1 MKKRRAVAAAAL
13 IVGALALTACS
24 RGGSG
29 GSPDD
34 HGPITIWYSNNEQE
48 VAWGK
53 QMVEAWNA
61 EHPDEKVTGQEIPAG
76 RSSEEV
82 IGAAITAGN
91 APCLIYNTA
100 PSAVGQFEKAGG
112 LVDISSL
119 PDGAEYIEDRS
130 GDLSTQY
137 QNADGDYFQLPWKSN
152 PVVIFYNKDIFEK
165 AGLDPDDPQ
174 LSTYADFL
182 AASKTVVEKGG
193 ADYAIWPAPTSEFFQ
208 MQFDFYPLYAAQ
220 TGGKLVVEDDKA
232 TFDDSAGDGVGEFW
246 STLYADGLAGQEKYT
261 GDAFGD
267 GKAAMAIV
275 GPWAVSVYDGV
286 NWGSVPV
293 PTHDGIPADETYTFS
308 DAKNIGFYT
317 ACVNQGTAWDVAKF
331 STSLEQDE
339 KLLETTGQMPLRA
352 DLLDTFPD
360 YFAANPAY
368 AEFGDQAAR
377 TVDVPAGPNTV
388 QMLQA
393 FRDEWSQSV
402 IFGGKDV
409 TQALADAAAKI
420 DDIAKQ
426 P

>member
-119 PDGAEYIEDRS
+119 PDGADYIEERS
-130 GDLSTQY
+130 GALSTQY
-137 QNADGDYFQLPWKSN
+137 QNADGDYFQIPWKSN
-152 PVVIFYNKDIFEK
+152 PVVIFYNKDIFSK

-174 LSTYADFL
+174 LSTYAGFL
-182 AASKTVVEKGG
+182 AAAKTVVEKGG

-220 TGGKLVVEDDKA
+220 TGGELVVKDGKA
-232 TFDDSAGDGVGEFW
+232 TFDDEAGDGVGEFW

-261 GDAFGD
+261 GDAFAD

-293 PTHDGIPADETYTFS
+293 PTQEGIPADQTYTFS

-331 STSLEQDE
+331 STSLDQDK

>member
-232 TFDDSAGDGVGEFW
+232 TFDDEAGDGVGEFW

-293 PTHDGIPADETYTFS
+293 PTQDGIPADETYTFS

-331 STSLEQDE
+331 STSLDQDK

-352 DLLDTFPD
+352 NLLDTFPD

-409 TQALADAAAKI
+409 KQALADAAAKI

>member
-1 MKKRRAVAAAAL
+1 MKKRRVVAAAAL
-13 IVGALALTACS
+13 VVAALALTACS
-24 RGGSG
+24 RAGSG
-29 GSPDD
+29 GSPDE

-119 PDGAEYIEDRS
+119 PDGAEFVEGRS
-130 GDLSTQY
+130 GALSTQY
-137 QNADGDYFQLPWKSN
+137 QNADGDYFQIPWKSN
-152 PVVIFYNKDIFEK
+152 PVVIFYNKDIFDK

-174 LSTYADFL
+174 LSTYDDFL
-182 AASKTVVEKGG
+182 AASKTVVAKGG

-220 TGGKLVVEDDKA
+220 TGGKLVVEDGRS
-232 TFDDSAGDGVGEFW
+232 TFDDEAGEGVGEFW
-246 STLYADGLAGQEKYT
+246 STLYTDGLAGQEKYT
-261 GDAFGD
+261 GDAFAD

-275 GPWAVSVYDGV
+275 GPWAVSVYEGV

-293 PTHDGIPADETYTFS
+293 PTQDGIAADETYTFS

-331 STSLEQDE
+331 STSLEQDR

-360 YFAANPAY
+360 YFEANPAY
-368 AEFGDQAAR
+368 AEFGDQASR

-388 QMLQA
+388 QILQA
-393 FRDEWSQSV
+393 FRDQWSQSV

-409 TQALADAAAKI
+409 KQALADAAAKI

>member
-137 QNADGDYFQLPWKSN
+137 QNADGDYFQIPWKSN
-152 PVVIFYNKDIFEK
+152 PVVIFYNKDIFDK

-174 LSTYADFL
+174 LSTYAEFL

-232 TFDDSAGDGVGEFW
+232 TFDDEAGDGVGEFW

-293 PTHDGIPADETYTFS
+293 PTQDGIPADETYTFS

-331 STSLEQDE
+331 STSLEQDR

-420 DDIAKQ
+420 DEIAKQ

>member
-130 GDLSTQY
+130 GELSTQY

-232 TFDDSAGDGVGEFW
+232 TFDDEAGDGVGEFW

-293 PTHDGIPADETYTFS
+293 PTQDGIPADETYTFS

-331 STSLEQDE
+331 STSLDQDK

-409 TQALADAAAKI
+409 KQALADAAAKI